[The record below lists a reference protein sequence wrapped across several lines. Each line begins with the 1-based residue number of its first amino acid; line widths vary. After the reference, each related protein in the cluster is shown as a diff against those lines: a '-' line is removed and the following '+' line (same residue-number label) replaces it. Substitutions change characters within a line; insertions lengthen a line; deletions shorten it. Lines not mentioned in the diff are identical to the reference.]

1 MNKAV
6 SVLLIALAVG
16 AGGFWLGTRQASTPH
31 DAREAQSLPT
41 ISAAKQTYVCP
52 MHSHIVQ
59 DHPGE
64 CPICGM
70 DLVAMKDAA
79 GAAARQIH
87 VDTATL
93 QKLGVQLAKAEIAT
107 LTHDI
112 PVYGTLVPDEN
123 AVLRITPNVE
133 GLLTRLHV
141 SRVGQRIERGQ
152 VLYELSSQDAL
163 ALQYEF
169 IDINKR
175 AHPAMHMVEERR
187 AQNRA
192 ILEQARKDG
201 DPAEIER
208 AERGARE
215 SEEQLASILQPMK
228 RDRERLALRLK
239 QIGFTDAMLDQLIMT
254 GQAHSTIQARAQ
266 RACVVQG
273 VMARPGMT
281 VNEMTEIVQCVD
293 PSSAQIEL
301 VLYPDQ
307 LDWVEEGDAVSI
319 RFADGDTRE
328 TRLRNLH
335 PLLDEA
341 TRTLRVRLP
350 LAGGRAT
357 RLGEYAQVTIH
368 ATPREVLSVPK
379 SAVMRTGRGDFVMRA
394 LGKGHFM
401 PVEVVTG
408 IETAE
413 RIAIRD
419 GLEAGDPVAVNGQF
433 LLDAA
438 ASIADT
444 AQRMRAGNEP
454 AQ

>member
-1 MNKAV
+1 MKNTVA
-6 SVLLIALAVG
+6 VLLITAVVG
-16 AGGFWLGTRQASTPH
+16 VLGFWLGGRQAAAP
-31 DAREAQSLPT
+31 DGAQEGQSRPT
-41 ISAAKQTYVCP
+41 IGAATQTYVCP

-70 DLVAMKDAA
+70 DLVLMKDAA
-79 GAAARQIH
+79 AAAAKQIY
-87 VDTATL
+87 VDTATQ
-93 QKLGVQLAKAEIAT
+93 QKLGVQLAKAERAT

-112 PVYGTLVPDEN
+112 PVYGTLVPDES

-152 VLYELSSQDAL
+152 VLYELSSQEAL
-163 ALQYEF
+163 NLQYEY
-169 IDINKR
+169 IDILRR
-175 AHPAMHMVEERR
+175 AVPATQMATERR
-187 AQNRA
+187 EQNRA
-192 ILEQARKDG
+192 ILEQARAAG
-201 DPAEIER
+201 PAELEQ
-208 AERGARE
+208 AERGARQ
-215 SEEQLASILQPMK
+215 SEEQLKSILQPME
-228 RDRERLALRLK
+228 RDRERIKLRLL
-239 QIGFTDAMLDQLIMT
+239 QIGFTDAMLAHLGKS

-266 RACVVQG
+266 RTCVVQE

-281 VNEMTEIVQCVD
+281 VGAMTEILHCVD
-293 PSSAQIEL
+293 PSSAQIEM

-319 RFADGDTRE
+319 RFADGATQE

-341 TRTLRVRLP
+341 TRTLRVRMP
-350 LAGGRAT
+350 VAPARAP

-368 ATPREVLSVPK
+368 ASPREVLSVPK
-379 SAVMRTGRGDFVMRA
+379 SAVIRTGRGDFVMRA
-394 LGKGHFM
+394 LDKGHFM
-401 PVEVVTG
+401 PVKVVTG

-419 GLEAGDPVAVNGQF
+419 GLDAGDQVAVNGQF

-444 AQRMRAGNEP
+444 AQRMRAGQ
-454 AQ
+454 AQAR

>member
-1 MNKAV
+1 MKNTVA
-6 SVLLIALAVG
+6 VLLVAVVVG
-16 AGGFWLGTRQASTPH
+16 VLGFWFGGHQAAAPEGTRTT
-31 DAREAQSLPT
+31 RSLPA
-41 ISAAKQTYVCP
+41 IAPSAQTYACP
-52 MHSHIVQ
+52 MHPHIVQ

-70 DLVAMKDAA
+70 DLVVLKDAS

-87 VDTATL
+87 VDTATQ
-93 QKLGVQLAKAEIAT
+93 QKLGVQLAKAELAT

-112 PVYGTLVPDEN
+112 PAYGTLVADES
-123 AVLRITPNVE
+123 AALRITPNVE

-152 VLYELSSQDAL
+152 VLYDLSSEDAL

-175 AHPAMHMVEERR
+175 AQPAMQMVKERR

-192 ILEQARKDG
+192 ILEHARKAEDT
-201 DPAEIER
+201 AEIER

-239 QIGFTDAMLDQLIMT
+239 QIGFTDAMLDQLLKT

-266 RACVVQG
+266 RACVVQA

-281 VNEMTEIVQCVD
+281 VGAMTEILHCVD
-293 PSSAQIEL
+293 PAHAQIEM

-319 RFADGDTRE
+319 RFADGTTLE
-328 TRLRNLH
+328 TRFQGLH
-335 PLLDEA
+335 PLMDEA
-341 TRTLRVRLP
+341 TRTLRVRMP
-350 LAGGRAT
+350 VSLARAP

-379 SAVMRTGRGDFVMRA
+379 GAVMRTGRGDFVMRA

-401 PVEVVTG
+401 LVKVVTG
-408 IETAE
+408 IETAG

-419 GLEAGDPVAVNGQF
+419 GLEAGDQVAVNGQF

>member
-6 SVLLIALAVG
+6 PILLIALAVG
-16 AGGFWLGTRQASTPH
+16 AGGFWLGTRQASTPN
-31 DAREAQSLPT
+31 DAQVAQSLPT
-41 ISAAKQTYVCP
+41 INAAGQTYVCP
-52 MHSHIVQ
+52 MHPHIVQ

-70 DLVAMKDAA
+70 DLVVMQDAA
-79 GAAARQIH
+79 GAAAKQVH

-93 QKLGVQLAKAEIAT
+93 QKLGVQLAKAERAT

-112 PVYGTLVPDEN
+112 SVYGTLVSDES

-169 IDINKR
+169 IDINNR
-175 AHPAMHMVEERR
+175 AQPAMHMVEERR
-187 AQNRA
+187 AQNRE
-192 ILEQARKDG
+192 ILEQARKAG
-201 DPAEIER
+201 DTAEIER

-215 SEEQLASILQPMK
+215 SEEQLASILRPMK

-239 QIGFTDAMLDQLIMT
+239 QIGFTDAMLDQLIKT
-254 GQAHSTIQARAQ
+254 GQAHATIQARAQ
-266 RACVVQG
+266 RACVVQA
-273 VMARPGMT
+273 VTARPGMT
-281 VNEMTEIVQCVD
+281 VEAMTEILHCVD

-307 LDWVEEGDAVSI
+307 LDWVGEGDAVSI
-319 RFADGDTRE
+319 RFADGATQE

-335 PLLDEA
+335 PLLDET

-350 LAGGRAT
+350 LAGGRAP
-357 RLGEYAQVTIH
+357 RLGEFAQVTIH

-394 LGKGHFM
+394 LDKGH
-401 PVEVVTG
+401 
-408 IETAE
+408 
-413 RIAIRD
+413 
-419 GLEAGDPVAVNGQF
+419 LHAG
-433 LLDAA
+433 
-438 ASIADT
+438 
-444 AQRMRAGNEP
+444 
-454 AQ
+454 